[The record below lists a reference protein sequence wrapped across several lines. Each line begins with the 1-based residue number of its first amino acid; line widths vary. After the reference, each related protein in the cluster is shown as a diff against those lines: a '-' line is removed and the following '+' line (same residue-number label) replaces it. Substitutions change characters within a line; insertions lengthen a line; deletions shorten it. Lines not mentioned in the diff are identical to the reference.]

1 MAIVKMKKLRL
12 AVMASERK
20 ALLRDLLLLGC
31 VEVSEPDELESGQFD
46 SLRRCTSPE
55 LGEDRADLAAFTDA
69 IRLMDKYAPAKG
81 GGLLSP
87 LPQAKLASLLDEQP
101 LQADKAIAEKVI
113 GKEEEIK
120 RAASETARLEAE
132 IAALAPWLDLDV
144 PLKCKGTERTVFATA
159 SLPAAADMAEVDTTL
174 GAAAPESQL
183 FRVSSDKS
191 LNYVALICLKEE
203 FQTAQEA
210 LRPYGFNLMSPG
222 DYPGTARE
230 ETAKAQLK
238 IRGLAEMRQR
248 LVTEITQLASYRDEL
263 KLRADTISTKIARAE
278 AGGEIHGHREH
289 GAPSGL
295 ATGREGGDSRPCAR
309 KV

>member
-144 PLKCKGTERTVFATA
+144 PL
-159 SLPAAADMAEVDTTL
+159 S
-174 GAAAPESQL
+174 
-183 FRVSSDKS
+183 
-191 LNYVALICLKEE
+191 
-203 FQTAQEA
+203 
-210 LRPYGFNLMSPG
+210 
-222 DYPGTARE
+222 
-230 ETAKAQLK
+230 AK
-238 IRGLAEMRQR
+238 
-248 LVTEITQLASYRDEL
+248 
-263 KLRADTISTKIARAE
+263 
-278 AGGEIHGHREH
+278 
-289 GAPSGL
+289 APSGL
-295 ATGREGGDSRPCAR
+295 FSPPRPCLRRRIWQRWTQRSEPRPRNRSSFVYPATSR
-309 KV
+309 STMSL